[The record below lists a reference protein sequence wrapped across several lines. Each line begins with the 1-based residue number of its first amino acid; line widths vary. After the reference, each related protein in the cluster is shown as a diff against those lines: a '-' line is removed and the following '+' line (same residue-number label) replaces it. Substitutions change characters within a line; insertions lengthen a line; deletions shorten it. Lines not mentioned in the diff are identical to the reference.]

1 MTNLN
6 NSSNTQNQ
14 SSPQPQNQ
22 QVSSPAPVAVTNVL
36 VEPEQPIYEKEHYEN
51 ISEIEV
57 EPVKSPLP
65 PVMNNDD
72 NVSRRLS
79 SHRESNIYEDI
90 DDDDEDELNTGNK
103 YETVEFEKGVMR
115 SRPSAI
121 YNDDSDDEYEN
132 VRENP
137 VVIHHHYAEI
147 EERMDT
153 NSVSPDS
160 QDHTSTTTVV
170 IGASSPEE
178 KEIEEKVEETQTTG
192 ATSTIPIKGES
203 VESSPSHSHTEDMV
217 TYLEVQTPHLNL
229 RTNSLDDQED
239 ISQQSNVSGSNK
251 LDKANSQ
258 DSSDTPD
265 NSPGDEGEIRHIDSP
280 VNSPVTSSAPA
291 VNNPLYGMPEEKQV
305 ESQVTPSAESKDNM
319 EVQSDGEEEDMSV
332 NESLSISISM
342 EESPKSKQSS
352 EDRASDQGVNMKLVS
367 RCNSAPLAVGVH
379 EFTVALDRSLDE
391 RDVNGTAGDNSSGDD
406 DVFYKSK
413 TPATRSNSSA
423 LEIQPKD
430 DVEKRF
436 GEKILLCKRLSEPS
450 LLFSNQN
457 INSNSCMMM
466 AALTSQK
473 TDSSNNNTGGATN
486 PSGGGASP
494 AAWKIA
500 DAKRLANRKQSVKE
514 LLSKFETR
522 DSNSSPS
529 PVHSPPSSLPP
540 TGFTSNNKDS
550 MSLTSG
556 GRSPSTISI
565 GGSTN
570 GGMSVGNNGRHQHHR
585 FSTGDILMSQS
596 VSAVENLN
604 CISGGS
610 LPGVQSTNS
619 LIVRSDTFPELSR
632 DDSASKE
639 NALHGAF
646 SSERNDDDQGM
657 SLLYMVYFLIAPR
670 FFMWSN

>member
-1 MTNLN
+1 MEQCTTGSIGNGVVSSSTTASFASSGQRTATTSTSCGVTRDSSAQSLISQSSSGGENHYELDRNSSIDESSVDSTPCEPYAMTNIIYSPLIDDLSSPTSSGGGCFKSSMDPFRVSSDSEASTTNNTAGSRLYVCPLYEAGVSTVESISSAVSVGTEVTDVSSTMSVSPRTNAPRNNQYENVSLINTHKPHNLQVFLCSSSQSLNTPVSSQDEQQQSVGHVYANQQFYENQPPPVPAIRKSKSEGAVMMTNLN
-6 NSSNTQNQ
+6 NSSNTQKQ

-22 QVSSPAPVAVTNVL
+22 QVSSPASVAVTNVL

-90 DDDDEDELNTGNK
+90 DDDDDDELNTGNK

-132 VRENP
+132 VQENP

-178 KEIEEKVEETQTTG
+178 KEIEEIVEETKTTG

-305 ESQVTPSAESKDNM
+305 ESQVTPSVESKDNM

-352 EDRASDQGVNMKLVS
+352 EDRASDHGVNMKLVS
-367 RCNSAPLAVGVH
+367 RCNSAPLAVGG
-379 EFTVALDRSLDE
+379 EGISAWRS
-391 RDVNGTAGDNSSGDD
+391 V
-406 DVFYKSK
+406 
-413 TPATRSNSSA
+413 
-423 LEIQPKD
+423 
-430 DVEKRF
+430 
-436 GEKILLCKRLSEPS
+436 
-450 LLFSNQN
+450 
-457 INSNSCMMM
+457 
-466 AALTSQK
+466 LT
-473 TDSSNNNTGGATN
+473 
-486 PSGGGASP
+486 
-494 AAWKIA
+494 
-500 DAKRLANRKQSVKE
+500 L
-514 LLSKFETR
+514 
-522 DSNSSPS
+522 
-529 PVHSPPSSLPP
+529 
-540 TGFTSNNKDS
+540 
-550 MSLTSG
+550 
-556 GRSPSTISI
+556 
-565 GGSTN
+565 
-570 GGMSVGNNGRHQHHR
+570 RHH
-585 FSTGDILMSQS
+585 
-596 VSAVENLN
+596 
-604 CISGGS
+604 
-610 LPGVQSTNS
+610 
-619 LIVRSDTFPELSR
+619 
-632 DDSASKE
+632 
-639 NALHGAF
+639 
-646 SSERNDDDQGM
+646 
-657 SLLYMVYFLIAPR
+657 
-670 FFMWSN
+670 